1 MPGIVSQQTV
11 GVLGSGSDEHEEQAR
26 GVGELLADLGVN
38 LLTGGGRGVMAAASR
53 AFVRRPR
60 RRGIC
65 IGIIPCAGEADRA
78 TPKPGY
84 PNAFV
89 ELAIYT
95 HLPYSG
101 EQGTHDLSRNH
112 INVLSCA
119 ALVALPG
126 GPGTAAEVSL
136 AVQYGKPLIAY
147 ALDPA
152 LVRHFLPS
160 VRRVATIDG
169 VKEFLRAHLDD
180 HELVAPADAAEW
192 RAYHDIRRQVLFEA
206 RGRFGVYNDAHP
218 DEAASGHHPR
228 LLLHR
233 GDPIGSI
240 RIDVERTNAVFRLV
254 AIRSD
259 AQRLGHGR
267 TLLSLAEQF
276 AQAEGC
282 SQLITHAAP
291 DAVGF
296 YRKCGFAEQEG
307 AGPAGHESV
316 LMMKRLRP

>member
-1 MPGIVSQQTV
+1 MPAIVSKQTV

-26 GVGELLADLGVN
+26 AVGEVLADLGVN
-38 LLTGGGRGVMAAASR
+38 LLTGGGRGVMTAVSR
-53 AFVRRPR
+53 AFTRHRR

-65 IGIIPCAGEADRA
+65 IGIIPCADQVDRA
-78 TPKPGY
+78 RPKPGY

-101 EQGTHDLSRNH
+101 DEGTDDLSRNH

-126 GPGTAAEVSL
+126 GAGTASELSL
-136 AVQYGKPLIAY
+136 AVQYGKPVVAY
-147 ALDPA
+147 APDPA

-160 VRRVATIDG
+160 GRRVATIDG

-192 RAYHDIRRQVLFEA
+192 RTYHDIRRRVLFEA
-206 RGRFGVYNDAHP
+206 RGRFGVYDDSLP
-218 DEAASGHHPR
+218 DETASGHHSR
-228 LLLHR
+228 LLLHH
-233 GDPIGSI
+233 GDPIGPI
-240 RIDVERTNAVFRLV
+240 RIDVEGATAIFRLV
-254 AIRSD
+254 AIRSE
-259 AQRLGHGR
+259 AQRVGHGR
-267 TLLSLAEQF
+267 TMLSLAEQF
-276 AQAEGC
+276 ARAEGC
-282 SQLITHAAP
+282 SRLITHAAP

-296 YRKCGFAEQEG
+296 YRKCGFAEQ
-307 AGPAGHESV
+307 
-316 LMMKRLRP
+316 